1 MRLTLPTGYK
11 SNASR
16 ALQAELLGSARDIME
31 SNVHSRVLGNVL
43 YLMTSQTTG
52 VDTVRR
58 LEQRLLRAEALGGTP
73 EEAEEEVKEEAEEE
87 AEPAESS
94 DRDL

>member
-1 MRLTLPTGYK
+1 M
-11 SNASR
+11 
-16 ALQAELLGSARDIME
+16 GSARDIMG

-52 VDTVRR
+52 VDTVRH

-73 EEAEEEVKEEAEEE
+73 EETDVEAEAEAEAEEEE
-87 AEPAESS
+87 AEPAETS
-94 DRDL
+94 DRGF

>member
-1 MRLTLPTGYK
+1 MRLTLETGYK

-16 ALQAELLGSARDIME
+16 ALQAELLGGARDIMG

-52 VDTVRR
+52 VETVRR

-73 EEAEEEVKEEAEEE
+73 EEEEVEEE
-87 AEPAESS
+87 AEAEAKPAEDS
-94 DRDL
+94 DRDH